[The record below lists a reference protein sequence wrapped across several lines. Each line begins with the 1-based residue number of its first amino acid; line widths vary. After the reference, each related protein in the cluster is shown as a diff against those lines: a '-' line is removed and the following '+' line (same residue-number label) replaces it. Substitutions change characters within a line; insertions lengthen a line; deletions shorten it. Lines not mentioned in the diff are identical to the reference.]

1 MRRFFWISL
10 VLLLIP
16 AMDRF
21 WEHHVVMDGR
31 VYHRAA
37 TVLVLQGGV
46 PEHPEQLERFS
57 NLRWLDLRGQGLSPA
72 EYEKIAQAAGDAEI
86 LWELDFQ
93 GNRVRTNVKTLEIHH
108 LTGQDVEALDFL
120 PKLRQINAENCRDY
134 HQLLALMARR
144 PDCEIRCAV
153 ELGGQRLTC
162 RDTCPAPG
170 PCTDE
175 ALRQAL
181 ALLPTIKGVD
191 LRRTGIPAPQARQ
204 LAADYPNHRF
214 LWEETLGG
222 VSFLTN
228 AQEIDLSGVDME
240 NTEAVEAL
248 LPYLPEVRKII
259 MCDCGIPSPEM
270 AELGK
275 RHPEIRFVWRV
286 KLGPL
291 SARTDDTWFAPITKH
306 QLIGGSDADELKYC
320 TDMECIDLGHCWISN
335 CEWAR
340 EMPNLRYLVLADTYV
355 KDLSPLSGL
364 KKLTYL
370 ELFVTPVRDYSP
382 LLGCTGLED
391 LNLGYTYGDPTP
403 IAQMTWLK
411 NLWWGGIHYVP
422 WVKGQSPAAM
432 LQHGLPDTTVT
443 LYAGSSTGMGWRNLP
458 HYYEMR
464 DRIGMYYMSG

>member
-1 MRRFFWISL
+1 M
-10 VLLLIP
+10 
-16 AMDRF
+16 
-21 WEHHVVMDGR
+21 
-31 VYHRAA
+31 
-37 TVLVLQGGV
+37 
-46 PEHPEQLERFS
+46 
-57 NLRWLDLRGQGLSPA
+57 
-72 EYEKIAQAAGDAEI
+72 EYEEIAQAAGSAKI

-93 GNRVRTNVKTLEIHH
+93 GNRVRTDAKTLEIHH
-108 LTGQDVEALDFL
+108 LTDQDVETLDYL

-153 ELGGQRLTC
+153 ELGGQLLTC
-162 RDTCPAPG
+162 RDVCPAPG
-170 PCTDE
+170 PCTGE
-175 ALRQAL
+175 ELGQAL
-181 ALLPTIKGVD
+181 ALLPNIKGVD
-191 LRRTGIPAPQARQ
+191 LRRTGIPAPRARQ
-204 LAADYPNHRF
+204 LAADYPNLRF

-228 AQEIDLSGVDME
+228 AQEIDLSGVTME
-240 NTEAVEAL
+240 NTQAVEAL
-248 LPYLPEVRKII
+248 LPYLPEVQKII

-270 AELGK
+270 AELGE
-275 RHPEIRFVWRV
+275 RHPEVRFVWRV

-320 TDMECIDLGHCWISN
+320 TDMECIDLGHCWIRD

-391 LNLGYTYGDPTP
+391 LNLGYTYGAPTP
-403 IAQMTWLK
+403 IARMTWLK

-422 WVKGQSPAAM
+422 WVNGQSPAAM

-443 LYAGSSTGMGWRNLP
+443 LYAGSSTGLGWRNLP

-464 DRIGMYYMSG
+464 DIIGMYYMSG